1 METGVRRIKLTWM
14 AIGVG
19 LASFVFLLF
28 QIWQTPKADPR
39 FLYVSV
45 SSEPGSLE
53 RAIAAVGACSGR
65 FNVSLPSHGFLIV
78 FPIKELNAED
88 LICLTEKLQPV
99 RHTMFI
105 KERGA

>member
-19 LASFVFLLF
+19 MASFAFLLF
-28 QIWQTPKADPR
+28 QVWQMPKPDPR

-45 SSEPGSLE
+45 SSEPGNLE
-53 RAIAAVGACSGR
+53 RAIAAVGSCSGR
-65 FNVSLPSHGFLIV
+65 FDVSLPSHGFLIV
-78 FPIKELNAED
+78 LPIKELEADD
-88 LICLTEKLQPV
+88 LICLTEKLEPV

-105 KERGA
+105 KERGT